1 MVRESVEEQRRRG
14 KFKLIF
20 PSDRFPQ
27 YKSFFEEERPL
38 NVLLDKIFKE
48 LKIISLCLK
57 Q

>member
-20 PSDRFPQ
+20 PSDRFHQ

-38 NVLLDKIFKE
+38 NVLLDKVFKE

-57 Q
+57 